1 MHIEAAMVTA
11 ISIQSAYINRGNNLM
26 YRRKP
31 YLRNPPYGL
40 LSLSSEEVRADY
52 EAFTSTFS
60 ETVGLMFYLRGV
72 SVIYFLFSRL

>member
-31 YLRNPPYGL
+31 CLKNPPYGL
-40 LSLSSEEVRADY
+40 LSLSSEEAN
-52 EAFTSTFS
+52 S
-60 ETVGLMFYLRGV
+60 
-72 SVIYFLFSRL
+72 